1 MEDNKMFQQLQAV
14 LRLFMAL
21 FYMGAGT
28 FLLFFSDRF
37 KIDKAL
43 LNLVGGT
50 FLFYGIYRFYRA
62 CLNIYKLFFTKDTD
76 LD

>member
-1 MEDNKMFQQLQAV
+1 MMKQMQAI

-21 FYMGAGT
+21 FYLGAGI
-28 FLLFFSDRF
+28 FLLFFADNF

-43 LNLVGGT
+43 LNIVGGT

-62 CLNIYKLFFTKDTD
+62 SVSIYKLFISKDNYQD
-76 LD
+76 LF